1 MKNISDSEIMKA
13 HPEARARM
21 KADEQII
28 RDLIQ
33 AEKDGTLEETGDVD
47 LYTTLPE
54 EKDI

>member
-1 MKNISDSEIMKA
+1 MKA